1 MNREEALEQLYHLR
15 LDWEEQGLYCK
26 LNQTDINAIGII
38 VSELDKANN
47 KIEKIEETTE
57 KENEVFVHDY
67 SCITPNNLE
76 AKLWNNH
83 GTEFMDEILSII
95 RGE

>member
-15 LDWEEQGLYCK
+15 LDWEEHGLYCK

-47 KIEKIEETTE
+47 NLAEINKIVSSYGIQTIPGGLGECPV
-57 KENEVFVHDY
+57 EVPAHELNTIY
-67 SCITPNNLE
+67 
-76 AKLWNNH
+76 K
-83 GTEFMDEILSII
+83 LSII